1 MRLSYKLMGEFL
13 AGVMNAIS
21 LLPFA
26 ILICL
31 VPVVEIPPQYSDGC
45 RRKMGFSPI
54 AGKVDTHYSLFSP
67 QKRLQPDSSAPLC
80 ATLDEGG
87 TG

>member
-1 MRLSYKLMGEFL
+1 MRLSYELMGEFL

-31 VPVVEIPPQYSDGC
+31 VPVVEIPSQYSDGC

-54 AGKVDTHYSLFSP
+54 AGEARHSLLSLFSS
-67 QKRLQPDSSAPLC
+67 KEV
-80 ATLDEGG
+80 ATR
-87 TG
+87 